1 MTLDVEWWHAD
12 RMCGRYVMARAVGDL
27 LARFDAELEQE
38 MAVRPSWN
46 IAPTTAVP
54 VVLER
59 LLDGRVVRQVHLAR
73 WGLIPAW
80 AKEPGI
86 GAKMINARSETVLEK
101 PAFREA
107 VTSRRCAVPADGYYE
122 WKGSGKGKQPYYV
135 HPADDGGMVFA
146 GVYEWWRDTS
156 KTPGDPGRWILSTS
170 ILTAS
175 STAEGSMTK
184 DSTAEGS
191 TGRGPEAP
199 VLRELAALH
208 DRVPLAMSAEAM
220 DEWLNP
226 VAEDAAALVR
236 LVRSQA
242 RQVAEGWRIDPVG
255 AAVGSVR
262 NDSPEL
268 IQRVEPLEP
277 AEALF

>member
-1 MTLDVEWWHAD
+1 MTPDVEWWHAD

-27 LARFDAELEQE
+27 LAKFDAELEQE
-38 MAVRPSWN
+38 IVVRPSWN

-54 VVLER
+54 IVLER
-59 LLDGRVVRQVHLAR
+59 LLDGGVARQLHLAR
-73 WGLIPAW
+73 WGLVPSW
-80 AKEPGI
+80 AKNPGI

-107 VTSRRCAVPADGYYE
+107 VTSRRCAVPAEGYYE

-135 HPADDGGMVFA
+135 HAADDGGMVFA

-156 KTPGDPGRWILSTS
+156 KVPGDPGRWILSTS

-175 STAEGSMTK
+175 ST
-184 DSTAEGS
+184 EGS
-191 TGRGPEAP
+191 TTQGSPGRGSEAP

-226 VAEDAAALVR
+226 VAEDAATLVG

-242 RQVAEGWRIDPVG
+242 RRVAEGWRIDPVD

>member
-1 MTLDVEWWHAD
+1 MTPDVEWWHAD

-27 LARFDAELEQE
+27 LAKFDAELERE
-38 MAVRPSWN
+38 IVVRPSWN

-59 LLDGRVVRQVHLAR
+59 LLDGGVARQLHLAR
-73 WGLIPAW
+73 WGLVPSW
-80 AKEPGI
+80 AKDPGI

-107 VTSRRCAVPADGYYE
+107 VTSRRCAVPAEGYYE

-135 HPADDGGMVFA
+135 HAADDGGMVFA

-156 KTPGDPGRWILSTS
+156 KVPGDPGRWILSTS

-175 STAEGSMTK
+175 STEALTTQGSL
-184 DSTAEGS
+184 
-191 TGRGPEAP
+191 GRGPEAP
-199 VLRELAALH
+199 VLRELAVLH

-226 VAEDAAALVR
+226 VAEDAAALVG

-242 RQVAEGWRIDPVG
+242 RRVAEGWRIDPVG

>member
-1 MTLDVEWWHAD
+1 
-12 RMCGRYVMARAVGDL
+12 MARAVGDL

-59 LLDGRVVRQVHLAR
+59 LLDGGVARQLHLAR
-73 WGLIPAW
+73 WGLIPPW

-135 HPADDGGMVFA
+135 HAADDGGMVFA

-156 KTPGDPGRWILSTS
+156 KAPGDPGRWILSTS

-175 STAEGSMTK
+175 STEASTEASTTEGPPRK
-184 DSTAEGS
+184 GS
-191 TGRGPEAP
+191 EAP

-226 VAEDAAALVR
+226 AAEDAAALVG

>member
-1 MTLDVEWWHAD
+1 MTPDVEWWHAD

-27 LARFDAELEQE
+27 LAKFDAELEQE
-38 MAVRPSWN
+38 TVVRPSWN

-54 VVLER
+54 IVLER
-59 LLDGRVVRQVHLAR
+59 LLDGGVARQLHLAR
-73 WGLIPAW
+73 WGLVPSW
-80 AKEPGI
+80 AKDPGI
-86 GAKMINARSETVLEK
+86 GAKLINARSETVLEK

-107 VTSRRCAVPADGYYE
+107 VTSRRCAVPAEGYYE

-135 HPADDGGMVFA
+135 HAADDGGMVFA

-156 KTPGDPGRWILSTS
+156 KVPGDPGRWILSTS

-175 STAEGSMTK
+175 STEGLT
-184 DSTAEGS
+184 TQGS
-191 TGRGPEAP
+191 PGRGSEVP

-226 VAEDAAALVR
+226 VAEDAAALVG

-242 RQVAEGWRIDPVG
+242 RRVAEGWRIDPVG

>member
-1 MTLDVEWWHAD
+1 MEHCA
-12 RMCGRYVMARAVGDL
+12 
-27 LARFDAELEQE
+27 
-38 MAVRPSWN
+38 
-46 IAPTTAVP
+46 TTAVP

-59 LLDGRVVRQVHLAR
+59 LLDGGVARQLHLAR
-73 WGLIPAW
+73 WGLIPPW

-135 HPADDGGMVFA
+135 HAADDGGMVFA

-156 KTPGDPGRWILSTS
+156 KAPGDPGRWILSTS

-175 STAEGSMTK
+175 STEASTEASTTEGPPRK
-184 DSTAEGS
+184 GS
-191 TGRGPEAP
+191 EAP

-226 VAEDAAALVR
+226 AAEDAAALVG

>member
-1 MTLDVEWWHAD
+1 
-12 RMCGRYVMARAVGDL
+12 MCGRYVMARAVGDL

-59 LLDGRVVRQVHLAR
+59 LLDGGVARQLHLAR
-73 WGLIPAW
+73 WGLIPPW

-135 HPADDGGMVFA
+135 RAADDGGMVFA
-146 GVYEWWRDTS
+146 GVYEWWRDLS
-156 KTPGDPGRWILSTS
+156 KAAGDPGRWVLSTS
-170 ILTAS
+170 ILTTS
-175 STAEGSMTK
+175 STAEGSTAEGPTAEGP
-184 DSTAEGS
+184 TAEGS
-191 TGRGPEAP
+191 PPGKSEAP
-199 VLRELAALH
+199 VLGELAALH
-208 DRVPLAMSAEAM
+208 DRVPVAMSAAAM
-220 DEWLNP
+220 DKWLSP
-226 VAEDAAALVR
+226 GAVDAAGLVH

-242 RQVAEGWRIDPVG
+242 LRVAAGWRIDPVG
-255 AAVGSVR
+255 PAVGSVR
-262 NDSPEL
+262 NDSAEL
-268 IQRVEPLEP
+268 IQRVEPAGP
-277 AEALF
+277 VEALF